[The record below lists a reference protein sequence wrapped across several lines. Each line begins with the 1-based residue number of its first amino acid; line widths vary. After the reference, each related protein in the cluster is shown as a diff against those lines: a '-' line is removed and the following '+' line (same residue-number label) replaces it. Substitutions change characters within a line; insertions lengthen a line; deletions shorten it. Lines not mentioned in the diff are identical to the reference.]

1 MRPCTL
7 CWKWDLWLRLV
18 YRGDFKKT
26 KKGKK
31 CIITFL
37 LDFRP
42 LSLRAGSP
50 RLLPSPSSLP
60 ATHSAF
66 STLPATHSAFSTL
79 PATHSTFSTLP
90 ASCLS
95 LNFRLLPTEMSE
107 SEVLLFH
114 WAFCFD
120 FSAQFARHQ
129 MRALAPGIHKNVQP
143 DWNVFHSNILLLS
156 WHNERTE
163 IYTKLQK
170 TCYPLVVS
178 R

>member
-7 CWKWDLWLRLV
+7 CWKRDLWLRLV
-18 YRGDFKKT
+18 YRGDLKKT

-42 LSLRAGSP
+42 LSLRACRLSP
-50 RLLPSPSSLP
+50 SPSPSSLS

-66 STLPATHSAFSTL
+66 PTL

-120 FSAQFARHQ
+120 SSAQFARHQ
-129 MRALAPGIHKNVQP
+129 MGALAPGIHKNVQP

-170 TCYPLVVS
+170 TCYHLVVS